1 MYVFTLH
8 LKARDHTKFNFN
20 FYWYGLR
27 ISFKSSHDFMVT
39 ALRKFIVSSGPYTI
53 YMQKDLNILLLL
65 GRCQLE
71 HYMLAL
77 SCFL

>member
-8 LKARDHTKFNFN
+8 LKACDHTKFIFN
-20 FYWYGLR
+20 FHWYGIR
-27 ISFKSSHDFMVT
+27 ISFKSSYDFMVT
-39 ALRKFIVSSGPYTI
+39 ALKQFIVSSGPYTI
-53 YMQKDLNILLLL
+53 HMQKGLNILLLL

-77 SCFL
+77 SCL